1 VPINR
6 IKKKRGKRVRR
17 TWKVSLLQWMVV
29 PALALAL
36 AAGISDRAEA
46 QGSGYTQTQYPIVL
60 AHGLLGFKKLLGV
73 LEYFYRIPESLQSS
87 GARVYVTQVTAVA
100 SSEVRGEQL
109 LSQVETILAV
119 TGAKKVNLIGH
130 SQGGLDARYV
140 AAVRPDLV
148 ASITTVATPHKGAQL
163 ADYLLSLPPSFQGI
177 VAGLLDAVGT
187 LIDFASGAPS
197 PQDALASLGTLS
209 SGGAAAFNAKYPQG
223 VPPTACGSGAAAVSG
238 VQFYSWGGTGIFTN
252 ILDISDP
259 ILAITG
265 SVYSEAND
273 GLVGHCSSHFGTV
286 LRDNYLYNHLDE
298 VNQVLGLVSPLEA
311 NPVSV
316 FRAQANRLK
325 NAGL

>member
-1 VPINR
+1 M
-6 IKKKRGKRVRR
+6 RR
-17 TWKVSLLQWMVV
+17 TWKVSLTKWMLA
-29 PALALAL
+29 PAFALGLAVGVSDH
-36 AAGISDRAEA
+36 AAA

-60 AHGLLGFKKLLGV
+60 AHGLLGFKTLFGA
-73 LEYFYRIPESLQSS
+73 LEYFYGIPESLQSS

-148 ASITTVATPHKGAQL
+148 ASVTTVGSPHKGADL
-163 ADYLLSLPPSFQGI
+163 ANYLLSLPPSGQGV

-187 LIDFASGAPS
+187 LIDFASGTPS
-197 PQDALASLGTLS
+197 PQQALASLGTLS
-209 SGGAAAFNAKYPQG
+209 SAGAAEFNAKYPQG
-223 VPPTACGSGAAAVSG
+223 VPSTPCGSGVASANG
-238 VQFYSWGGTGIFTN
+238 VQFYSWGGTGTFTN
-252 ILDISDP
+252 FLDISDP
-259 ILAITG
+259 LLALTG
-265 SVYSEAND
+265 SVYTESND
-273 GLVGHCSSHFGTV
+273 GLVGRCSAHFGTV
-286 LRDNYLYNHLDE
+286 LRDNYFYNHLDE
-298 VNQVLGLVSPLEA
+298 VNQILGLVSPFEA

-325 NAGL
+325 NGGL

>member
-1 VPINR
+1 M
-6 IKKKRGKRVRR
+6 RR
-17 TWKVSLLQWMVV
+17 TWKVSIAKWMIASII
-29 PALALAL
+29 ALGLAGGF
-36 AAGISDRAEA
+36 AHRAEA

-60 AHGLLGFKKLLGV
+60 AHGLLGFKELLGT
-73 LEYFYRIPESLQSS
+73 LEYFYQIPEALQSS

-109 LSQVETILAV
+109 LSQIETILAV

-148 ASITTVATPHKGAQL
+148 ASVTTVATPHQGAEL
-163 ADYLLSLPPSFQGI
+163 ADYLLSLPPSGQG
-177 VAGLLDAVGT
+177 VALNLLNAVGT
-187 LIDFASGAPS
+187 LIDFASGVPS

-209 SGGAAAFNAKYPQG
+209 SAGAAAFNAKYPQG
-223 VPPTACGSGAAAVSG
+223 VPTTRCGSGAASVGG

-252 ILDISDP
+252 VLDLSDP
-259 ILAITG
+259 ILGVTG
-265 SVYSEAND
+265 SVYHEAND
-273 GLVGHCSSHFGTV
+273 GLVGQCSSHFGTV
-286 LRDNYLYNHLDE
+286 LRDNYFYNHLDE
-298 VNQVLGLVSPLEA
+298 VNQVLGLVSPFEA

-325 NAGL
+325 NADL